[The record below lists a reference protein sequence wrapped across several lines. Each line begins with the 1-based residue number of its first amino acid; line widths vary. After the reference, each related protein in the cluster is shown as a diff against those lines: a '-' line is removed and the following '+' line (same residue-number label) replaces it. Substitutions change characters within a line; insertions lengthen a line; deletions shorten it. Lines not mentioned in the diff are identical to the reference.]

1 MSNSWVKDN
10 RDLINRVEQ
19 ILKAA
24 YDENAELHLALNG
37 DSPLQIESLNPD
49 REPYSIEKSE
59 ALFWAE
65 RDTYYEELD
74 FCLLKH
80 HESAIQY
87 LKANDL
93 VPTFHDLVDAIKRNR
108 VVPFIGAGMSLPSGF
123 PLWGKALR
131 QILDRMEGIDIA
143 AVTAEIDSFKYLNA
157 AQLLWDH
164 DSTQVKHYIRN
175 KFAQRQIPREG
186 VKGPITLLDKISS
199 GCLITTNF
207 DSAIETVIGR
217 GHLEGYMHG
226 LQQGN
231 KFVPRLIKGD
241 RCILKL
247 HGDAEDHETYIFT
260 QEQYTNGYGDPFDF
274 SKPLPKAL
282 RQIFVGQSLLFLG
295 CSLEQD
301 KTLELFADVL
311 RESKFEVPD
320 HFAILP
326 EPNGGETKGHKENR
340 LIELKIRPIWYPGD
354 DHEFVE
360 RYLKLAIDIS
370 GGRLEHF

>member
-1 MSNSWVKDN
+1 MSNRWVKGN
-10 RDLINRVEQ
+10 KDLISRVEQ

-24 YDENAELHLALNG
+24 YDENNELHVAMNG
-37 DSPLQIESLNPD
+37 DSPLQIESLNPES
-49 REPYSIEKSE
+49 EPYSIERSE
-59 ALFWAE
+59 ALFWVE

-74 FCLLKH
+74 YCLLKH
-80 HESAIQY
+80 HESAIQN
-87 LKANDL
+87 LRANDL

-108 VVPFIGAGMSLPSGF
+108 AVPFIGAGMSQPSGF

-131 QILDRMEGIDIA
+131 QILSKMEGIDTES
-143 AVTAEIDSFKYLNA
+143 VKAEIDTFNYLKA
-157 AQLLWDH
+157 AQILWEH

-175 KFAQRQIPREG
+175 KFAQRQLPREG
-186 VKGPITLLDKISS
+186 VRGPIALLDKVSN

-207 DSAIETVIGR
+207 DSVIETVIGK

-231 KFVPRLIKGD
+231 KFIPKLIKGD

-247 HGDAEDHETYIFT
+247 HGDSEDNETYIFT
-260 QEQYTNGYGDPFDF
+260 QDQYENGYGNPFDF

-282 RQIFVGQSLLFLG
+282 RQIFIGQSLVFLG

-301 KTLELFADVL
+301 RTLELFADVL
-311 RESKFEVPD
+311 NDNKFETPD

-326 EPNGGETKGHKENR
+326 EPNGAESKNHKENR
-340 LIELKIRPIWYPGD
+340 LIDLKIRPIWYPVNE
-354 DHEFVE
+354 HEFVE
-360 RYLKLAIDIS
+360 KYLKLAIDIVD
-370 GGRLEHF
+370 GRLERF